1 MVQWLRLGASMA
13 GGTGSVPGRGTKI
26 PQTMKHSQKKEENKK
41 KRFVTEFR
49 FILTSRKFSDSISS
63 NQITA

>member
-13 GGTGSVPGRGTKI
+13 GVQCSVPGRGTKI
-26 PQTMKHSQKKEENKK
+26 PQTMQHSQKKEEKK
-41 KRFVTEFR
+41 KRFVTELR